1 MAPVG
6 GLCHPPTVN
15 ARAEVCG
22 IIGVVVGFVA
32 SFLLFQDVA
41 LGGLVAKIL
50 LLVGLTFLGYAI
62 PSEVG
67 VVRRGSPKG
76 RRDSR
81 CSGMMMPAG
90 GV

>member
-22 IIGVVVGFVA
+22 IIGAVVGFVA
-32 SFLLFQDVA
+32 SFLLFQYEA

-62 PSEVG
+62 P
-67 VVRRGSPKG
+67 RGLAS
-76 RRDSR
+76 
-81 CSGMMMPAG
+81 
-90 GV
+90 